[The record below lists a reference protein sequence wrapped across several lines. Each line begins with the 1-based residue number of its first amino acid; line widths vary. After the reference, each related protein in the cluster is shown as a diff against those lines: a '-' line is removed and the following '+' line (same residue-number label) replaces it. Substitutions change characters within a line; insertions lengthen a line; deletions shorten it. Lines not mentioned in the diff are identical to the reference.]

1 MELRFQAM
9 NWGQHSSTGYPP
21 ILYPIF
27 DIGVPWLLW
36 LVAEGGASAKVCYK
50 ISAIKYSCRN
60 VLVMSRSVLLL
71 LVVLPHSGVVF
82 EFP

>member
-1 MELRFQAM
+1 MELRFQTM
-9 NWGQHSSTGYPP
+9 NWGQHSSTGYYP
-21 ILYPIF
+21 PIF
-27 DIGVPWLLW
+27 DIGVPW